1 MSARR
6 KQGARKKSSANINR
20 NPRPPRAPA
29 ATRTQRTGG
38 TSGRTGVITVCVVA
52 LAASVMGIANAF
64 TQDDVSI
71 IVESTRLHGFGE
83 LHDIL
88 TLPYWPPPAAPDL
101 YRPVASILMA
111 LQFALGSGAPIVFR
125 IVSYTLYAAASVGVY
140 QLARR
145 LMPDFVAMGVAVLF
159 AAHPL
164 HVEAVALAV
173 TQNEL
178 IVGLLAAAMV
188 ARYVDARSSP
198 SGIPSLRDWAF
209 LGACY
214 VAAGFAKE
222 QGLLLPAFL
231 VLAELILVH
240 DRAFSARI
248 RETWLGFGLLGVLAA
263 AMIAIRTSVLS
274 GVVGPTMIAEALRG
288 RSLGGRALTMLQ
300 IVPHWARLLFWPAHL
315 RAEYSPRE
323 LVASTGFGGAEALGL
338 AILLAAALGIW
349 LGRRRAPALS
359 FGLAWCLLGLFP
371 VSNVLIP
378 TGILLA
384 ERTLFLPSIGFVM
397 ALGGAAAFV
406 STTWPAFSM
415 RTRTAAVVTVVV
427 LVILGIAR
435 SAERQRVWHDPAT
448 LTLASIDDAPRSWR
462 VQQAYGD
469 MLFNERR
476 PAEAIAAFR
485 RAIDLAPS
493 PWQPRNFL
501 AQRLRLIGDDSDAVM
516 LLRVS
521 QQEDPRQIQTIA
533 ALAPALIG
541 AGRYQEAKALADSII
556 AAEQAPPM
564 MVQLSR
570 VADSAMK
577 VNAPAGSIRIGVSRP

>member
-1 MSARR
+1 MSAQR
-6 KQGARKKSSANINR
+6 KRGTRKKSSANVSR
-20 NPRPPRAPA
+20 DSRSSRAPA
-29 ATRTQRTGG
+29 G
-38 TSGRTGVITVCVVA
+38 TSARGTGSRTGVIAVCVVA
-52 LAASVMGIANAF
+52 LAASILGIANAF

-83 LHDIL
+83 LRDIL

-101 YRPVASILMA
+101 YRPLASLLMA
-111 LQFALGSGAPIVFR
+111 AQYALGAGGPLLFR
-125 IVSYTLYAAASVGVY
+125 LVSYVLYAAASVAVY

-145 LMPDFVAMGVAVLF
+145 LMPDFVAIGVAALF

-178 IVGLLAAAMV
+178 IVGALAAVMV
-188 ARYVDARSSP
+188 ARYLDRRRSSVGAL
-198 SGIPSLRDWAF
+198 SWGDCGF
-209 LGACY
+209 LAACY
-214 VAAGFAKE
+214 IVAGFAKE

-231 VLAELILVH
+231 VLAELILVPG
-240 DRAFSARI
+240 RAFSTRV
-248 RETWLGFGLLGVLAA
+248 RDTRLGFALLGVLAA
-263 AMIAIRTSVLS
+263 AMVTARTAVLS

-288 RSLGGRALTMLQ
+288 QSLGGRMLTMLQ
-300 IVPHWARLLFWPAHL
+300 IVPQWARLLVWPAHL
-315 RAEYSPRE
+315 RAEYSPKE
-323 LVASTGFGGAEALGL
+323 LVASTAFGGTEALGL
-338 AILLAAALGIW
+338 AILLIAASGIW
-349 LGRRRAPALS
+349 LGRRRAPPLS

-384 ERTLFLPSIGFVM
+384 ERTLFLPSIGFVI
-397 ALGGAAAFV
+397 AVGGAVTYVSATWATFAAR
-406 STTWPAFSM
+406 A
-415 RTRTAAVVTVVV
+415 RTAAAVAMIA
-427 LVILGIAR
+427 LVILAIAR
-435 SAERQRVWHDPAT
+435 SAERQRVWHDSAT

-469 MLFNERR
+469 MLFRERR

-485 RAIDLAPS
+485 RSIDLAPS
-493 PWQPRNFL
+493 PWQPRNYL
-501 AQRLRLIGDDSDAVM
+501 AAQLRLIGDDSDAVM

-521 QQEDPRQIQTIA
+521 QQEDPRQIQTVA
-533 ALAPALIG
+533 ALGPALIG
-541 AGRYQEAKALADSII
+541 AGRYLEAKQLADSVI

-570 VADSAMK
+570 IADSAMK
-577 VNAPAGSIRIGVSRP
+577 ANAPPGSIRIGVPRP